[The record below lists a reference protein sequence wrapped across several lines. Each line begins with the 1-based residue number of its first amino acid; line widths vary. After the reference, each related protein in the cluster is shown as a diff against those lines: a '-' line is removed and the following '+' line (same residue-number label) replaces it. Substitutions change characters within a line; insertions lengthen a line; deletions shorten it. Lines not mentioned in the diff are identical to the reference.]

1 MSIVSTIYRFIIRS
15 RNFKGTHHLTL
26 LLFLSSSALFPEVA
40 HSQSEVLEDIP
51 ESKEGE
57 ADEEAESSP
66 KVGDK
71 GDKSVIVNLKIE

>member
-1 MSIVSTIYRFIIRS
+1 M
-15 RNFKGTHHLTL
+15 
-26 LLFLSSSALFPEVA
+26 A

-66 KVGDK
+66 KVGDQR
-71 GDKSVIVNLKIE
+71 DKSVTVNLQIEKLLKGKI

>member
-1 MSIVSTIYRFIIRS
+1 MT
-15 RNFKGTHHLTL
+15 GLTL
-26 LLFLSSSALFPEVA
+26 FLCFSASFPEVA
-40 HSQSEVLEDIP
+40 HSQREVLENIP

-66 KVGDK
+66 DLGDK

>member
-1 MSIVSTIYRFIIRS
+1 M
-15 RNFKGTHHLTL
+15 
-26 LLFLSSSALFPEVA
+26 A
-40 HSQSEVLEDIP
+40 HSQRKVLEDIP

-66 KVGDK
+66 DLGDK

>member
-1 MSIVSTIYRFIIRS
+1 M
-15 RNFKGTHHLTL
+15 
-26 LLFLSSSALFPEVA
+26 A
-40 HSQSEVLEDIP
+40 HSQREVLEDIP